1 MKNEKWKAMPF
12 NGMEGQPC
20 PFGCLLLQR
29 TSQPYDY
36 RLEGDCRAP
45 WSAECCM
52 NRQEKE
58 K

>member
-1 MKNEKWKAMPF
+1 MPF